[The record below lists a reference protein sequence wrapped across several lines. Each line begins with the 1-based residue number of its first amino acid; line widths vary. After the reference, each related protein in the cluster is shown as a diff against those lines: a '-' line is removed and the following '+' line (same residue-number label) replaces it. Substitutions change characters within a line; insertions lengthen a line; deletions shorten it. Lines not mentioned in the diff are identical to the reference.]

1 MLGVIAMDIKKAL
14 KDASVWL
21 SRNLPEDNELS
32 CVRNLNEILKMY
44 PDVSKAGFSK
54 ESILKDIQEVELLTK
69 VWYESSDLAK
79 ILDDKAVRFFL
90 KKSDI
95 ARQNKSLIKTVKNPA
110 MAPAKDLLNVWH
122 MLVKQDDGTLKLYSA
137 TEYYK
142 IEEEFVIVEE
152 EIVKRRGLFRK
163 PVSEKR
169 MVEKLAHK
177 LKPIASI
184 DKSKSDQMVVKIYNK
199 DAYKLFETP
208 MVRVHPGSFQMGSDD
223 GKDREQSVHTVE
235 ITKGFFIG
243 KYQVTHEEWEK
254 VMGSNP
260 NKFKGGNLPVE
271 NVSWYDAVEYCN
283 KRSEW
288 EGLLPCYTIDKNKID
303 PGNEN
308 DYDEIKW
315 TVDCNFS
322 ANGYR
327 LPTEAEWEYAARG
340 GNKSKGYKYAGSNS
354 LGDVGWYRDN
364 SKGYTHI
371 VGRKQPNELGIY
383 DMSGNVLEWCW
394 DWYEKYTS
402 SCQVDPGGPS
412 SGSDRVYHGGGWGD
426 GVDGPRLAYRD
437 SCYPCYRGFYFG
449 FRPVRTE

>member
-1 MLGVIAMDIKKAL
+1 MDIKKAL

-177 LKPIASI
+177 LP
-184 DKSKSDQMVVKIYNK
+184 KIPPNSYNYVYK
-199 DAYKLFETP
+199 D
-208 MVRVHPGSFQMGSDD
+208 
-223 GKDREQSVHTVE
+223 
-235 ITKGFFIG
+235 
-243 KYQVTHEEWEK
+243 
-254 VMGSNP
+254 
-260 NKFKGGNLPVE
+260 
-271 NVSWYDAVEYCN
+271 
-283 KRSEW
+283 
-288 EGLLPCYTIDKNKID
+288 
-303 PGNEN
+303 
-308 DYDEIKW
+308 
-315 TVDCNFS
+315 
-322 ANGYR
+322 
-327 LPTEAEWEYAARG
+327 
-340 GNKSKGYKYAGSNS
+340 
-354 LGDVGWYRDN
+354 
-364 SKGYTHI
+364 
-371 VGRKQPNELGIY
+371 
-383 DMSGNVLEWCW
+383 
-394 DWYEKYTS
+394 
-402 SCQVDPGGPS
+402 
-412 SGSDRVYHGGGWGD
+412 
-426 GVDGPRLAYRD
+426 
-437 SCYPCYRGFYFG
+437 
-449 FRPVRTE
+449 